1 MLVHMHT
8 AAPRSSLLR
17 QEIPFWEKSNEAVSE
32 EPASLSE
39 EGYRRA
45 DCSPPELTCVTL
57 KR

>member
-1 MLVHMHT
+1 MHT